1 MYWAMNTINVEIDEL
16 IPHRRPL
23 RLIDQILEVD
33 EDSAVTASTVT
44 EQWPLFANGSVN
56 PIVLIELVAQTALAH
71 RGYTQIKKSAA
82 SVVRKGFLVGVK
94 HADFLIHE
102 IPLRTRIITRSTT
115 RVLFDNFREISG
127 IARIDEDIIG
137 EITLQ
142 SVQSE
147 PGERK

>member
-1 MYWAMNTINVEIDEL
+1 MNTINLEINKL

-23 RLIDQILEVD
+23 RLIDEILEVD
-33 EDSAVTASTVT
+33 EDSAVTVSMVT
-44 EQWPLFANGSVN
+44 QQWPLCANSSVVS

-82 SVVRKGFLVGVK
+82 AVIRKGFLVGVK
-94 HADFLIHE
+94 HANFFIDK
-102 IPLRTRIITRSTT
+102 IPLHTRIITRSTT

-127 IARIDEDIIG
+127 VARIGADIIG

-142 SVQSE
+142 SLQSE
-147 PGERK
+147 PGEKK

>member
-1 MYWAMNTINVEIDEL
+1 MNTINVEIDEL

-33 EDSAVTASTVT
+33 EDFAVTASTVT

-56 PIVLIELVAQTALAH
+56 PIVLIELVAQTALAN
-71 RGYTQIKKSAA
+71 RGYTQIKKSTGT
-82 SVVRKGFLVGVK
+82 VVKRGFLVGIK
-94 HADFLIHE
+94 NADFLIHE
-102 IPLRTRIITRSTT
+102 IPQRTRIITRSTT
-115 RVLFDNFREISG
+115 RVLFDHFREISG
-127 IARIDEDIIG
+127 IARIGEDIIG

-147 PGERK
+147 PGEKK

>member
-1 MYWAMNTINVEIDEL
+1 MNTINVEIDEL

-23 RLIDQILEVD
+23 RLIDEILEVD
-33 EDSAVTASTVT
+33 EDSAVTVSTVNQ
-44 EQWPLFANGSVN
+44 QWPLFANGSVN

-82 SVVRKGFLVGVK
+82 SVIKKGFLVGVK
-94 HADFLIHE
+94 HADFFIDE
-102 IPLRTRIITRSTT
+102 IPLHTRIITRSTT

-127 IARIDEDIIG
+127 VARIGADIIG

-142 SVQSE
+142 SLQSE
-147 PGERK
+147 SGERK

>member
-1 MYWAMNTINVEIDEL
+1 MYWVMTTINVEIDEL

-23 RLIDQILEVD
+23 RLIDEILEMD
-33 EDSAVTASTVT
+33 EDSAATASTVT
-44 EQWPLFANGSVN
+44 DQWPLIANGSVN

-82 SVVRKGFLVGVK
+82 AVVRKGFLVGVK
-94 HADFLIHE
+94 KADFFIDE
-102 IPLRTRIITRSTT
+102 IPPHTRIITRSTT

-127 IARIDEDIIG
+127 IARIGEDIIA

-142 SVQSE
+142 SLQSE
-147 PGERK
+147 TEERK